1 MQHELDQFADGT
13 AGIARFGGVRF
24 LPFTLALELQDLELA
39 DRSRE
44 ISFFASRLVLDF
56 SWRSVFEARPVLDVL
71 SIDAARLHTTSRPA
85 PIAAAPTALAKF
97 VSRARIAEANVAFE
111 SVELAEACRL
121 DICAAATVA
130 IDGSAIDFAAAR
142 GRWRVVARE
151 VIGTGSRLAVELE
164 ATPAVDGMRLS
175 GAATLDAASFER
187 GAWVVTAARAT
198 ATVEATLSASS
209 VATSIEMTGGTLA
222 AVDAREP
229 SARFELVDGR
239 ASASWLAESMTLV
252 AKTSLMHGG
261 MVELERS
268 SSDRTAIVGK
278 CGSPMY
284 PLSAPVLTWIG
295 HWAQTFPEDASAR
308 RSLRRR
314 TTARDLQKSP
324 RVTCCSHRAIAE
336 RPAAQSRCW
345 RDPTAG
351 S

>member
-1 MQHELDQFADGT
+1 MVRFSKIRSAQIVADDNYDRGATPPGRQPTPRRSQRRGCRAALCEAAAIAVVVAAYTVLAPRLAARIVQHELDQFADGT

-175 GAATLDAASFER
+175 GAARSTPL
-187 GAWVVTAARAT
+187 
-198 ATVEATLSASS
+198 
-209 VATSIEMTGGTLA
+209 
-222 AVDAREP
+222 
-229 SARFELVDGR
+229 
-239 ASASWLAESMTLV
+239 
-252 AKTSLMHGG
+252 
-261 MVELERS
+261 RS
-268 SSDRTAIVGK
+268 SAVLGWLR
-278 CGSPMY
+278 PHERPR
-284 PLSAPVLTWIG
+284 PL
-295 HWAQTFPEDASAR
+295 R
-308 RSLRRR
+308 RHYLRRR
-314 TTARDLQKSP
+314 SRP
-324 RVTCCSHRAIAE
+324 R
-336 RPAAQSRCW
+336 SR
-345 RDPTAG
+345 
-351 S
+351 